1 MRTLRHL
8 SHVSAASLS
17 LIGFIVGCGP
27 ATTVDDSSGA
37 TGAVAGV
44 GGTGNVG
51 VGGNGAPTGGQG
63 PGAGGGGIVPGAG
76 GGVVLPPNGE
86 CVPGIPA
93 TSQIPRL
100 RNREYDGAIKELL
113 GLTTLSNGALPSAAL
128 NADYDGSLNKNSW
141 GAYQDAADKI
151 AVDVMANPTAKAKFV
166 SCDASQPSCLETS
179 IREFGR
185 KAFRRKVTD
194 AEVTSLMRLNS
205 LTPAPT
211 SQDEVV
217 EAMLYAFLVSPS
229 FIMLPELAQ
238 DVEGSA
244 IKLNNDEV
252 ASRLAIL
259 LWGSIPDETLRT
271 AADDGLL
278 STKEQI
284 LEQAKRM
291 VGERDLAAP
300 LVQAFHRAYLDMD
313 GPRWGKA
320 GHDATMYPLW
330 SDAVMAPALAE
341 VGAFVEEVTFNNGKF
356 SDLFL
361 SNTGFVNKDTAPI
374 YGLDAASYGT
384 ELTKVSLTPPE
395 QRPGI
400 LTRVGFLSSY
410 SKYNTSSIIL
420 RGAFVIGHIQGIDPG
435 PPSEGATETEI
446 PPGDYKTYRESI
458 EALIATGAPC
468 TECHST
474 YVNPTGYVLEKYNSI
489 GEWQTVDK
497 LGGDIDG
504 TGNVMLQKASKDGTV
519 PEIVKLISS
528 PQELMTELANGP
540 TAKRHYAEK
549 WVSFVTGR
557 IPNGNDA
564 CTVDVLNTNLQG
576 DSYTVLN
583 LMTDLTQADS
593 FRLRTVGN

>member
-1 MRTLRHL
+1 M
-8 SHVSAASLS
+8 
-17 LIGFIVGCGP
+17 G
-27 ATTVDDSSGA
+27 
-37 TGAVAGV
+37 TGASV
-44 GGTGNVG
+44 GDTGGSGPNGT
-51 VGGNGAPTGGQG
+51 GGNGLPGGG
-63 PGAGGGGIVPGAG
+63 GSGVGGGGIIPG
-76 GGVVLPPNGE
+76 GGGTGGSALPPAGE
-86 CVPGIPA
+86 CVVGIPA

-113 GLTTLSNGALPSAAL
+113 GLTTLSNGSLPSAAL
-128 NADYDGSLNKNSW
+128 NADYDGSLNNNSW
-141 GAYQDAADKI
+141 GAYQDAAGKI
-151 AVDVMANPTAKAKFV
+151 SVEVMANPTAKAMFI
-166 SCDASQPSCLETS
+166 SCDGADAACLEGT
-179 IREFGR
+179 IRDFGR
-185 KAFRRKVTD
+185 KAFRRPVTD

-205 LTPAPT
+205 LTPAP
-211 SQDEVV
+211 SSPDEVV
-217 EAMLYAFLVSPS
+217 EAILYAFLVSPS

-238 DVEGSA
+238 DAEGSA
-244 IKLNNDEV
+244 FKLNNHEV
-252 ASRLAIL
+252 ATRLAIL
-259 LWGSIPDETLRT
+259 LWGSIPDEILRQ

-300 LVQAFHRAYLDMD
+300 LVKAFHRTYLDMD

-320 GHDATMYPLW
+320 GHDEAKYPMW
-330 SDAVMAPALAE
+330 SQAVVAPMLAE
-341 VGAFVEEVTFNNGKF
+341 VEAFVEDVAFNNGKF
-356 SDLFL
+356 SDLLL
-361 SNTGFVNKDTAPI
+361 SPAAFVNKDTAPI
-374 YGLDAASYGT
+374 YGLEASAYGA

-410 SKYNTSSIIL
+410 SKYDTSSIIL
-420 RGAFVIGHIQGIDPG
+420 RGAFIIGHIQGIDPG
-435 PPSEGATETEI
+435 TPSEGATETEI
-446 PPGDYKTYRESI
+446 PEGDYKTYRESI

-474 YVNPTGYVLEKYNSI
+474 FVNPSGYVMEKYDSI
-489 GEWQTVDK
+489 GKWQTVDQ

-504 TGNVMLQKASKDGTV
+504 TGNVMLKKASKDGSV
-519 PEIVKLISS
+519 PAVVKLISS
-528 PQELMTELANGP
+528 PQELMTEIANGP
-540 TAKRHYAEK
+540 TAKHQYAEK